1 MAKAFTLN
9 SIIPKITSVTK
20 TEASSAKPKANLK
33 RANGRVLTMRSA
45 KTVKAT
51 TASTPRAKTGMLRSI
66 SRFFNGNWVGSVS
79 AVAVVAIV
87 VGMGFYVFMINA
99 YASKGYELKQQQAVI
114 DELTET
120 HKQLVIQ
127 QAASGSI
134 VKVNDVASTAGMVP
148 VTGEEFL
155 VANQISKR

>member
-1 MAKAFTLN
+1 MSKTFTLN
-9 SIIPKITSVTK
+9 SIIPRITSVTK
-20 TEASSAKPKANLK
+20 TDSAPAKTSLK
-33 RANGRVLTMRSA
+33 RANGRVLTMRSGKSV
-45 KTVKAT
+45 KTSTAAT
-51 TASTPRAKTGMLRSI
+51 PTRGKKGIARSV
-66 SRFFNGNWVGSVS
+66 SRLLSGNWVGAVS
-79 AVAVVAIV
+79 ATGMVAVV

-99 YASKGYELKQQQAVI
+99 YASKGYELKRQQAVI
-114 DELTET
+114 EELTET
-120 HKQLVIQ
+120 HKRLVIE

>member
-1 MAKAFTLN
+1 MSKTFTLN
-9 SIIPKITSVTK
+9 SIIPRITSVTK
-20 TEASSAKPKANLK
+20 TDSAPAKTSLK
-33 RANGRVLTMRSA
+33 RANGRVLTMRSG
-45 KTVKAT
+45 KSVKAS
-51 TASTPRAKTGMLRSI
+51 TAATPTRGKKGIARSV
-66 SRFFNGNWVGSVS
+66 SRLLSGNWVGAAS
-79 AVAVVAIV
+79 ATGMVAVV

-99 YASKGYELKQQQAVI
+99 YASKGYELKRQQAVI
-114 DELTET
+114 EELTET
-120 HKQLVIQ
+120 HKRLVIE

>member
-1 MAKAFTLN
+1 MSKIFTLN
-9 SIIPKITSVTK
+9 SIIPRITSVTK
-20 TEASSAKPKANLK
+20 TEVSKANVIPNLK
-33 RANGRVLTMRSA
+33 RANGRVLTMRS
-45 KTVKAT
+45 T
-51 TASTPRAKTGMLRSI
+51 SSSGRAKTGALRSV
-66 SRFFNGNWVGSVS
+66 SRFLNGNWIGSASFVGL
-79 AVAVVAIV
+79 AAIV

-99 YASKGYELKQQQAVI
+99 SASTGYELKRQQSAMQ
-114 DELTET
+114 ELAET
-120 HKQLVIQ
+120 HKSLVIQ

>member
-1 MAKAFTLN
+1 MSKTFTLN
-9 SIIPKITSVTK
+9 SIIPRITSVTK
-20 TEASSAKPKANLK
+20 TDSAPAKTSLK
-33 RANGRVLTMRSA
+33 RANGRVLTMRSGKSV
-45 KTVKAT
+45 KTSTAAT
-51 TASTPRAKTGMLRSI
+51 PTRAKKGIVRSVSRLLSGNWIGAVSATGM
-66 SRFFNGNWVGSVS
+66 VS
-79 AVAVVAIV
+79 IV

-99 YASKGYELKQQQAVI
+99 YASKGYELKRQQAVI
-114 DELTET
+114 EELTET
-120 HKQLVIQ
+120 HKRLVIE